1 MWSPYPVNIVS
12 LSDNEKQS
20 NDPMDFWN
28 KKIVITQYIWD
39 AHFLSGYVLGLIELK
54 PWALT
59 PSQ

>member
-20 NDPMDFWN
+20 NDPMGFWN

-39 AHFLSGYVLGLIELK
+39 ACFLSGYVLGLTELK